1 MDARRRTLIGAG
13 IGAGAGLLLVLLV
26 GASQGGSFDPVAVVI
41 VPIGLAALG
50 ADLVASVEGGRPF
63 HLRQWV
69 PLPAEEIRR
78 HATRW
83 YAVSGWTAHGGDP
96 DALSFT
102 RRIGPN
108 VAVGL
113 LLLFFD
119 VVPGLLY
126 LLLAGGELT
135 TTLLTTPAPGGTE
148 IEIIVNRRS
157 DGGQAA
163 AARFFNSLHD
173 LI

>member
-1 MDARRRTLIGAG
+1 MAARRRTLIGAG

-26 GASQGGSFDPVAVVI
+26 GASHGGSIEPAVAVL
-41 VPIGLAALG
+41 VPVGLAALG
-50 ADLVASVEGGRPF
+50 AGLVASVEGSRPF

-102 RRIGPN
+102 RRIRPN

-113 LLLFFD
+113 LLLVFG

-126 LLLAGGELT
+126 FLLAGELT
-135 TTLLTTPAPGGTE
+135 TTLLMTPAPGGTDL
-148 IEIIVNRRS
+148 EIIVNRRS